1 MISYGIG
8 TLFLVILI
16 GVFKPKLS
24 ISGAIPFFIA
34 AIMPYGVGK
43 LIMYLIGM
51 K

>member
-1 MISYGIG
+1 MIAYGIG

-16 GVFKPKLS
+16 VVFKPKLS
-24 ISGAIPFFIA
+24 FTGAIPFFMA
-34 AIMPYGVGK
+34 AVMPYGVGK